1 MTPFTFDPLQLINV
15 LSCVLLNVISK
26 STMITNIRS
35 PLLRALAQ
43 AQTRS
48 LSSSAA
54 SVKFEERVAV
64 VTGAGGGKS
73 PAH

>member
-1 MTPFTFDPLQLINV
+1 
-15 LSCVLLNVISK
+15 
-26 STMITNIRS
+26 MITNIRS
-35 PLLRALAQ
+35 PLLRALTQ
-43 AQTRS
+43 VQTRS